1 MIRNN
6 NDMDFLT
13 IDKVAK
19 ILHVSKQKVNAL
31 IRSGELKV
39 LLIGPRSR
47 RIAKSELERYIIANS

>member
-13 IDKVAK
+13 IDKVAE

-39 LLIGPRSR
+39 LLIDPRSR
-47 RIAKSELERYIIANS
+47 RIAKSELERFIGENS

>member
-13 IDKVAK
+13 IDKVAE
-19 ILHVSKQKVNAL
+19 ILHVSKQKVNTL

-47 RIAKSELERYIIANS
+47 RIAKSELEKFISENS

>member
-6 NDMDFLT
+6 NDMDFFT
-13 IDKVAK
+13 IDKVAE

-47 RIAKSELERYIIANS
+47 RIAKSELERFIGENS

>member
-13 IDKVAK
+13 IDKVAE

-47 RIAKSELERYIIANS
+47 RIAKSELERYINANN